1 MPSEQ
6 VVEMQVGL
14 GRHHHLPPAM
24 RRESG
29 ANDVDQLRRA
39 GRQRLYLGT
48 AEETDRDLGH
58 VASGVGRVSER
69 LTGALARRARSGA

>member
-1 MPSEQ
+1 
-6 VVEMQVGL
+6 
-14 GRHHHLPPAM
+14 
-24 RRESG
+24 
-29 ANDVDQLRRA
+29 VDQLRRA